1 MSYFGDKTTGLNLQ
15 DGGRL
20 EVVYMTHIAIVIEDL
35 ILE

>member
-20 EVVYMTHIAIVIEDL
+20 IVYMTHTAIVIEDL